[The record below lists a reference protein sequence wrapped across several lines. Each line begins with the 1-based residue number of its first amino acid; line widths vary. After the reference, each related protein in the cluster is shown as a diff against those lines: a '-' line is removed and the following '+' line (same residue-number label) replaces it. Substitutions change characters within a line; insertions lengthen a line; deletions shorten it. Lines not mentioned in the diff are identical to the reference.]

1 MPANVAGSPDGAD
14 TLRPVSS
21 SPLVRI
27 VFGLLVLATLGA
39 FVVTQDLKS
48 GPPLVQRVYYPAWIS
63 PNDDGRNERVTL
75 RFDLPAPERATVAV
89 VDEAGDEIRRL
100 ADDRALPRGT
110 HRFRWD
116 GRTDAGRVAADGSY
130 HLRVLLRRQGRAV
143 TAPRTLTLDTRPPR
157 PRLLRTGPSV
167 LVPGSGR
174 GVRIRYEGPSD
185 PGPLVTVYRT
195 RRGRARAVERVRG
208 PRFRRT
214 AGWDGTIDGRPP
226 APGAYALSITV
237 RDPAGNAGSA
247 PAALP
252 PRAGTAPP
260 RTGVVVRR
268 LAVSGPLVPVRPG
281 GVALFATGGE
291 RARSWTLRRIGSG
304 RPLARGGV
312 LRGEGF
318 GVRVPA
324 RARPGLHVL
333 RVRGAGTRAAA
344 PLAVGGSAGRDR
356 PLVVLPVATWQ
367 ARNPVDDDR
376 DGFVDT
382 LPSAGSVPT
391 ARPWARGGLP
401 PGLRAEAGPLLR
413 FLDRER
419 AAYELT
425 TDLALAAG
433 RGPALRG
440 RPGVLVAGSAHW
452 MPGRLSRA
460 LPRWVADGGRLASL
474 SAGAFRREVRVV
486 PDRLDRPT
494 QARPRDAFG
503 ERTVPAP
510 GSPGGM
516 RVLRTGSLGLL
527 AGTPGL
533 GPFARVEESRGLPR
547 GARLLEAA
555 GPRERPAFVAYR
567 LRRGLVVRAGTRGW
581 SLALAGDAD
590 VRRVTRRTWGLL
602 TR

>member
-1 MPANVAGSPDGAD
+1 M
-14 TLRPVSS
+14 
-21 SPLVRI
+21 
-27 VFGLLVLATLGA
+27 LATLGA

-63 PNDDGRNERVTL
+63 PNGDGRNERVAL
-75 RFDLPAPERATVAV
+75 RFDLPAAERATVAV
-89 VDEAGDEIRRL
+89 VDEAGDEVRRL
-100 ADDRALPRGT
+100 ADDRELARGT

-157 PRLLRTGPSV
+157 PRLLRAGPSV

-195 RRGRARAVERVRG
+195 RGGQARAVERVRG

-214 AGWDGTIDGRPP
+214 AEWDGTVDGRPA
-226 APGAYALSITV
+226 APGPYALSVTV

-247 PAALP
+247 PPTLP
-252 PRAGTAPP
+252 PRPSAAAP
-260 RTGVVVRR
+260 RTGVLVRR
-268 LAVSGPLVPVRPG
+268 LVVAGPLVPVRPG
-281 GVALFATGGE
+281 AVAHMATGGG
-291 RARSWTLRRIGSG
+291 RARTWTLRRIGSG
-304 RPLARGGV
+304 RPLARGV
-312 LRGEGF
+312 VRGERF

-344 PLAVGGSAGRDR
+344 PLAVGGSASRDR
-356 PLVVLPVATWQ
+356 PLVVLPVVTWQ

-376 DGFVDT
+376 DGFADT
-382 LPSAGSVPT
+382 LPSASGVRST
-391 ARPWARGGLP
+391 RPWARGGLP
-401 PGLRAEAGPLLR
+401 RGLRAEAAPLLR

-425 TDLALAAG
+425 TDLALATG

-452 MPGRLSRA
+452 TPRRLSGA
-460 LPRWVADGGRLASL
+460 FSRWVADGGRLASM
-474 SAGAFRREVRVV
+474 SAGAFRREVRVS
-486 PDRLDRPT
+486 PDHLDRPT
-494 QARPRDAFG
+494 RPGPRDAFG
-503 ERTVPAP
+503 ERTAPAP
-510 GSPGGM
+510 GGPGGM
-516 RVLRTGSLGLL
+516 RVMRTGSLGLL
-527 AGTPGL
+527 AGAPAL
-533 GPFARVEESRGLPR
+533 GPFPRVEESLDLPR
-547 GARLLEAA
+547 RARLLEAA
-555 GPRERPAFVAYR
+555 GPGERPAFVAYR
-567 LRRGLVVRAGTRGW
+567 LGRGLVVRAGTRGW
-581 SLALAGDAD
+581 SLALARDAD